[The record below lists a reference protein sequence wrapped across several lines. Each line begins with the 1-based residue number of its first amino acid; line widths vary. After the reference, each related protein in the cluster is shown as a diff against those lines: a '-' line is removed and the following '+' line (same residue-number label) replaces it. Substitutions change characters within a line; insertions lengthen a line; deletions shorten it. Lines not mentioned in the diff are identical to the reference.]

1 MRSRGKLLAVCLTL
15 VVLGVLAFLTLGSSF
30 QPRPVAAALHALPL
44 SIPSRVSL
52 ENKFMPAT
60 GRSIRSSKASSD
72 THTHTPHSSPPSSDN
87 LTLALNS
94 SQDFPQPPE
103 NAQKAKPTPEATCPM
118 DYPRLD
124 AAQIKKGKKPYIY
137 GGSARNC
144 KMCKE
149 MDEQAKFCRKE
160 AGAHA
165 CSKELQK
172 SLLDGQLNEMHRSDI
187 LTFTPCDLWKHVSGR
202 TVWVSGDGTVEDMF
216 KALECFLYEFLEQ
229 PVQWRK
235 PMKLNAKQS
244 NRLGILRVECL
255 NFIQDTRMC
264 FIRCDVGTCQLNHV
278 LPFLEISS
286 KINDLYVVNF
296 GLHFDHNY
304 INHLSDFVGELK
316 LQRHKLPQVI
326 WKDTAPTHYS
336 NPLGDFMGGNP
347 PFACAPLAGGYKN
360 LWHSPEGYLET
371 WDPALSSLL
380 HGGTRNH
387 ASTQM
392 LEAVSVPVISVYN
405 HTVPLWQYHR
415 ENQCTNYCFPSA
427 PEMGVY
433 GLFAALEKQAN
444 LLAAPRTVLSSRSNN
459 TVP

>member
-1 MRSRGKLLAVCLTL
+1 MRNWSRLLALCFTL
-15 VVLGVLAFLTLGSSF
+15 VVLGALAFLTLGSSGF
-30 QPRPVAAALHALPL
+30 GSRPVSAALQALPGV
-44 SIPSRVSL
+44 IPTRESL
-52 ENKFMPAT
+52 ENKLRGS
-60 GRSIRSSKASSD
+60 GRSIRSNTASSLNQ
-72 THTHTPHSSPPSSDN
+72 TQSLESSLEVPPPSS
-87 LTLALNS
+87 
-94 SQDFPQPPE
+94 E
-103 NAQKAKPTPEATCPM
+103 NAQHATPASEADCPM
-118 DYPRLD
+118 QYPRLT
-124 AAQIKKGKKPYIY
+124 AKQLKAGKQPYIY
-137 GGSARNC
+137 GGNATNC

-149 MDEQAKFCRKE
+149 MDEQARFCRKE

-165 CSKELQK
+165 CSKDLRQA
-172 SLLDGQLNEMHRSDI
+172 LLGGQLNEMHRSDI
-187 LTFTPCDLWKHVSGR
+187 LTFTPCDLWKHLSGR

-216 KALECFLYEFLEQ
+216 KALECFLYEFLQQ

-235 PMKLNAKQS
+235 PMKLNAKQT

-286 KINDLYVVNF
+286 KINDLYMVNF

-304 INHLSDFVGELK
+304 INHLSDFVGQLK
-316 LQRHKLPQVI
+316 IQQHKLPRVV
-326 WKDTAPTHYS
+326 WKDTVPTHYS

-387 ASTQM
+387 ASSQ
-392 LEAVSVPVISVYN
+392 LLGAVSVPVIDVYN

-415 ENQCTNYCFPSA
+415 DGQCTHYCFPSA

-433 GLFAALEKQAN
+433 GLFATLEKEAKLHPQS
-444 LLAAPRTVLSSRSNN
+444 LLGTQNNHTVNDSA
-459 TVP
+459 